1 MTNRKGQNSILFIA
15 TLGVYLGLVLAGGT
29 APQVYAHAATTRAF
43 DAREEIEIVDDL
55 TGPPDDER
63 ATLGQSVQVYIDD
76 VEQLIL
82 ALKRLHDGGTFDQSA
97 DFFEVRQNSQL
108 PCVPANTAGSYSPEQ
123 FVNVNDKARPFLE
136 RFSKQL
142 TYGYSLGDC
151 VANRSFADK
160 SSTDSRA
167 VFKLDKSGLSVEVVV
182 RKESPQAAAL
192 LSGDLASV
200 FHTFTAKEKLPVRKA
215 ISENTTFRTE
225 NDQVTVVTRLARAS
239 LDELLSSDA
248 K

>member
-15 TLGVYLGLVLAGGT
+15 TLGVYLGLVLAGGA

-63 ATLGQSVQVYIDD
+63 ATLGQSVQVYLDD

-82 ALKRLHDGGTFDQSA
+82 ALKQLHGVGLFDPGV
-97 DFFEVRQNSQL
+97 DFFEVRQTSQL
-108 PCVPANTAGSYSPEQ
+108 PCVAANTAGSYTPIQ

-151 VANRSFADK
+151 VLNKSFADK

-167 VFKLDKSGLSVEVVV
+167 AFKLDKLGLSVEVVV
-182 RKESPQAAAL
+182 RKESPQRADL

-200 FHTFTAKEKLPVRKA
+200 FQTRIEKETLPARKA
-215 ISENTTFRTE
+215 ILENTTFRTE
-225 NDQVTVVTRLARAS
+225 NDQVMVVTRLARAS
-239 LDELLSSDA
+239 LDPLLVSDA